1 MTTLSWG
8 VLGASLFA
16 IEHMM
21 PALQQAAGVR
31 VHGIASRELAKA
43 EAVAERFGLAQAYGD
58 YDSLLADP
66 AIDVVYNPLPNHLH
80 VPWTVKAARA
90 GKHVLCEKPIALDA
104 AEAASLIPVRDETGL
119 QIQEAYVVLHHPQ
132 WQRVRALVREGRIG
146 RLRAIQGWF
155 SYRLEDPDNI
165 RNKREMGGG
174 GLLDIGVY
182 PLLTGRYVFD
192 AEPVRGLRRYR
203 AAPHMGRGRA
213 DQRGAG
219 PSPTA
224 S

>member
-80 VPWTVKAARA
+80 VPLDGEGGARRQARA
-90 GKHVLCEKPIALDA
+90 MR
-104 AEAASLIPVRDETGL
+104 EADRARRRRGRQPDPRSRRDRPADSG
-119 QIQEAYVVLHHPQ
+119 
-132 WQRVRALVREGRIG
+132 
-146 RLRAIQGWF
+146 
-155 SYRLEDPDNI
+155 
-165 RNKREMGGG
+165 
-174 GLLDIGVY
+174 
-182 PLLTGRYVFD
+182 
-192 AEPVRGLRRYR
+192 GLRR
-203 AAPHMGRGRA
+203 AAPPAVAAGEGARA
-213 DQRGAG
+213 
-219 PSPTA
+219 
-224 S
+224 